1 MSLAY
6 AGRSLCSLLAGL
18 LRACFQCQLAGLL
31 SHPFPG
37 MALSLLLLILGLPV
51 LLAAGYLMGLARCAS
66 ALWTAFRA
74 GRSP

>member
-1 MSLAY
+1 MENKA
-6 AGRSLCSLLAGL
+6 R
-18 LRACFQCQLAGLL
+18 
-31 SHPFPG
+31 PG
-37 MALSLLLLILGLPV
+37 ERVFTLLLLILGLPV

>member
-1 MSLAY
+1 
-6 AGRSLCSLLAGL
+6 
-18 LRACFQCQLAGLL
+18 
-31 SHPFPG
+31 

-51 LLAAGYLMGLARCAS
+51 LLAAGYLMGLARCAI